1 MLITLSPRL
10 HTCAHVHAYT
20 CSSRLTHAYIHTRA
34 RAHDLDPGSLR
45 AAGAGVVGVAGWLAG
60 RRREK
65 EFLDRLWESLPRC
78 EAVERI
84 DFFQHPLRGLRQ
96 HSATYRVT
104 LSAPP
109 GCEVRANEVE
119 NTHAK

>member
-1 MLITLSPRL
+1 MRTRPCVHVQFPAHPRI
-10 HTCAHVHAYT
+10 HT
-20 CSSRLTHAYIHTRA
+20 YIHTHTYTCT
-34 RAHDLDPGSLR
+34 HDLDPGPLPAA
-45 AAGAGVVGVAGWLAG
+45 AAGAGAGAVGVAGWLAG